1 VAADWV
7 QCDACAKW
15 RVLPAEG
22 PAEVPAGAWVCAMN
36 RWDLRFAACDAPEE
50 EERPSHG
57 DLAEGTS
64 PLLLPLSSSGDL
76 PAGGEDFAAAEAAPA
91 AAAAPAVAR
100 VWPPRACFAA
110 FRDLAPGGVGGS
122 ASSFAAALAPGDAA
136 TATAALRRAL
146 ASAELQAALLQH
158 LAAAADAASF
168 VDCALV
174 AAAARHC
181 DGADAAVLNGA
192 TAAPFGGGDGGG
204 SLLGQ
209 VFFLGVVLQRS
220 L

>member
-22 PAEVPAGAWVCAMN
+22 AAEVLAGAWVCAMN

-57 DLAEGTS
+57 DPAEGAS
-64 PLLLPLSSSGDL
+64 PLLLPSSSSGDL
-76 PAGGEDFAAAEAAPA
+76 PTGGEDSTAAEAAPA

-100 VWPPRACFAA
+100 VWPPRACFEA
-110 FRDLAPGGVGGS
+110 FRGLAPGGSGS
-122 ASSFAAALAPGDAA
+122 ASSSAAALAPGDAA